1 MLALLGPVEMRTRP
15 LAWRAWRGLLGVAL
29 IGLGLTVAAPV
40 HAQQDTVT
48 GATGT
53 VEPAAEPEDDLDLET
68 TVPFT
73 PSSQGSFTSLEIFRI
88 GAVVKVSNEA
98 TLERHESLRALL
110 ERELNQRV
118 AVVPFANG
126 NQLADAF
133 NDGRIDLAGMSASA
147 YAALW
152 NRCDCVEPLVAP
164 RGTDGATGFKVDIV
178 VKTSSRARSVADLA
192 GKKLAV
198 AGPDSIAGRIV
209 PLRAL
214 RAMGLE
220 PERHFAEIVT
230 TPSPVGAV
238 RAVHEGQAEAAAVW
252 RAVGGPRG
260 TLADLPDAK
269 IGSVADYVAVWTSGE
284 IAHAPIVTRKAL
296 PLDLRSKLRHLLVTL
311 QTADADAY
319 DTLAGPFGGGFQP
332 VEHGG
337 YKQLVDLLDR
347 RQQIKPSV
355 EQ

>member
-1 MLALLGPVEMRTRP
+1 MGRRVDITRATQAGTWGRHFAAAAGLALALAFLSPMLAF
-15 LAWRAWRGLLGVAL
+15 
-29 IGLGLTVAAPV
+29 
-40 HAQQDTVT
+40 AQQDAV
-48 GATGT
+48 TGT
-53 VEPAAEPEDDLDLET
+53 VEPEANPADDLNLET
-68 TVPFT
+68 DIPFT
-73 PSSQGSFTSLEIFRI
+73 PSTQGSFTTLEIFRI
-88 GAVVKVSNEA
+88 GAVVKISNEA
-98 TLERHESLRALL
+98 TMARHESLRALL

-126 NQLADAF
+126 TQLADAF
-133 NDGRIDLAGMSASA
+133 NDGRVDLAGMSASA

-164 RGTDGATGFKVDIV
+164 RGSDGATGFKVDIV
-178 VKTSSRARSVADLA
+178 VKTTDRARSIADLA
-192 GKKLAV
+192 GKRLAV

-220 PERHFAEIVT
+220 PERHFSDIVT
-230 TPSPVGAV
+230 TASPVASV
-238 RAVHEGQAEAAAVW
+238 RAVFEGAADAAVVW

-269 IGSVADYVAVWTSGE
+269 IGSVADYVAVWSSAE
-284 IAHAPIVTRKAL
+284 IAHGPIVTRKAL
-296 PLDLRSKLRHLLVTL
+296 PLEVRSTLRHLMVTL
-311 QTADADAY
+311 QANDPDAY

-355 EQ
+355 AQ